1 MSNIN
6 PLVLEIIQVEIL
18 YICHIVSYIFFMFTI
33 LKKKRKTNSGLS
45 KVHKNKE
52 IIQGAYV
59 SALTFVYSEVL
70 YLRFR
75 SESGPFRL

>member
-33 LKKKRKTNSGLS
+33 LKKTKQTNSGLS
-45 KVHKNKE
+45 KVHKNKK

-59 SALTFVYSEVL
+59 SALT
-70 YLRFR
+70 
-75 SESGPFRL
+75 